1 MDIAEIIAEMFWK
14 DHQATWE
21 GEAQNWSQIAILS
34 EFLVWLDRRKTGG
47 QLIDLRLI
55 RNQTAKTVV
64 DRLMGS

>member
-14 DHQATWE
+14 DQQTTWE
-21 GEAQNWSQIAILS
+21 GEAGNWSQIAILS
-34 EFLVWLDRRKTGG
+34 EFLMWLDRRKTGG